1 MKYFLIFFITIFF
14 FSSAVTGAC
23 EAGFLNGAI
32 DKQALKAE
40 LIDVGKPRQKY
51 TGQEGYLKI
60 ADTYFK
66 GNMRGAF
73 ETISSL
79 LSSVLFKKLGWQYFK
94 GTTSEF
100 KELKNQILDEAG
112 ELKKEYIG
120 QETGYLQFADTYYGG
135 EMKKAFENASS
146 VLSSVLFK
154 KLGWQAFFGT
164 TSEFKELKNQILD
177 EAGELKKE
185 YIGQETGYLQFAD
198 TYYGGEMQKAFIN
211 VSSVLSSVLFKKLG
225 WQQFKGTT
233 SEFKELKNQILDEA
247 GELKEEYIGQ
257 ETGYLQFADT
267 YYGGEMKKAFENA
280 SSVLSS
286 VLFKKLGWQQ
296 FKGTTSEF
304 KELKNQILDEAGEL
318 KEEYIGQETGYLQF
332 ADTYY
337 GGEMKKAFMNASSVL
352 SSVLFKKLGWQKFI
366 GTTSEF
372 KELKNQILDE
382 VGELKEEYIGQET
395 GYLQFADTYYGGEMQ
410 KAFENASSVLSSVL
424 FKKLRWQA
432 FFGTTSEFKEL
443 KNQILDEA
451 GELKKEY
458 IGQETGYSQ
467 FADTYYGGEMQK
479 AFENASSVLS
489 KVLFKKLGWQNFKG
503 TTSEFKELKNQ
514 ILDEAGELK
523 KEYIGQETGYLQ
535 FADTYYGGEMKKAFE
550 NASSVLSSVLFK
562 KLGWQQF
569 KGTTSEFKELKNQ
582 ILDEAGELKEEYIG
596 QETGYLQFADTY
608 YGGEM
613 TRAFVNASSVLSK
626 VLFQQLGWKQF
637 QGSTDQFHALI
648 MYFRTHQFEDYKGEQ
663 GQRQIAALIFKNN
676 FRRAYMNVSTL
687 REYLFINKDV
697 FKDLR
702 ESGWSITLR

>member
-32 DKQALKAE
+32 DKQALKTE
-40 LIDVGKPRQKY
+40 LIDANGSPKKKY

-73 ETISSL
+73 TTISSV
-79 LSSVLFKKLGWQYFK
+79 LSSVLFKKLGWKQFQ

-112 ELKKEYIG
+112 ELKEEYIG
-120 QETGYLQFADTYYGG
+120 QETGYSQFADTYYGG
-135 EMKKAFENASS
+135 EMTRAFINASS

-154 KLGWQAFFGT
+154 KLGWQYF
-164 TSEFKELKNQILD
+164 Q
-177 EAGELKKE
+177 
-185 YIGQETGYLQFAD
+185 
-198 TYYGGEMQKAFIN
+198 
-211 VSSVLSSVLFKKLG
+211 
-225 WQQFKGTT
+225 GTT

-267 YYGGEMKKAFENA
+267 YYGGEMRRAFINA

-296 FKGTTSEF
+296 FQGTTSEF

-318 KEEYIGQETGYLQF
+318 KEEYIGQETGY
-332 ADTYY
+332 
-337 GGEMKKAFMNASSVL
+337 
-352 SSVLFKKLGWQKFI
+352 
-366 GTTSEF
+366 
-372 KELKNQILDE
+372 
-382 VGELKEEYIGQET
+382 
-395 GYLQFADTYYGGEMQ
+395 
-410 KAFENASSVLSSVL
+410 
-424 FKKLRWQA
+424 
-432 FFGTTSEFKEL
+432 
-443 KNQILDEA
+443 
-451 GELKKEY
+451 
-458 IGQETGYSQ
+458 SQ

-479 AFENASSVLS
+479 AF
-489 KVLFKKLGWQNFKG
+489 
-503 TTSEFKELKNQ
+503 
-514 ILDEAGELK
+514 I
-523 KEYIGQETGYLQ
+523 
-535 FADTYYGGEMKKAFE
+535 
-550 NASSVLSSVLFK
+550 
-562 KLGWQQF
+562 
-569 KGTTSEFKELKNQ
+569 
-582 ILDEAGELKEEYIG
+582 
-596 QETGYLQFADTY
+596 
-608 YGGEM
+608 
-613 TRAFVNASSVLSK
+613 NASSVLSK
-626 VLFQQLGWKQF
+626 VLFQQLGWKNF

-702 ESGWSITLR
+702 ESGWSRTLR